1 MRIKKIKVSDEKVK
15 IDYEVLEGDKIKEEY
30 SLTSIDKPL
39 PSFSTA
45 LQGLAQ
51 SVVDICELP
60 EQDDNYIIVTG
71 VSFSHGGEK
80 QIMGAVISA
89 QKKLKKTD
97 APLILNTPH
106 KIADFYGETGS
117 KQQLLDDDTIGQLYS
132 VIEEA
137 EKYIAGERQQ
147 VDFFKTAA

>member
-1 MRIKKIKVSDEKVK
+1 MRIKKIKLLDEKVK

-39 PSFSTA
+39 PSFSAA
-45 LQGLAQ
+45 LQGLAM
-51 SVVDICELP
+51 SVVDICELNK
-60 EQDDNYIIVTG
+60 QDINYIIVTG
-71 VSFSHGGEK
+71 VSFSHSGEK
-80 QIMGAVISA
+80 QVMGAVISA

-97 APLILNTPH
+97 ALLNLNTPH
-106 KIADFYGETGS
+106 KIEDFYGETGS
-117 KQQLLDDDTIGQLYS
+117 KQQLLDDDTIKKIYD

-147 VDFFKTAA
+147 KDLFKAA